1 LSMLNGRRNH
11 ASALPQRPNGCNLVR
26 LAQLRNTV
34 LPLQRWQFCND
45 LQAHHAKPL
54 ASHGGKVVIFQFDQT
69 RITVNV
75 PDRTA
80 LAAGVSA
87 HLRAGQGFALA
98 TINLDHLVKLTHDPA
113 FRTAYAAQTL
123 VVADGNPIVW
133 LSRLARRP
141 VTLVPGSDMVI
152 PLARLAAAAGVK
164 VALVGSSDAALA
176 GAATHLAATASGIKI
191 TTQIAPPYGFDPGGP
206 DADRILR
213 QLQSD
218 HIGLCF
224 IALGA
229 PKQELFAARGRSLAP
244 NVGFASVG
252 AGLDFLAGNQ
262 TRAPAWVR
270 AIAMEWL
277 WRALSSPRRL
287 IPRYAA
293 CAAILP
299 AQIIAAWKLRP

>member
-1 LSMLNGRRNH
+1 MVLPYETRISHRDGDSFAKTCARFMLNGATKAA
-11 ASALPQRPNGCNLVR
+11 ASTSAV
-26 LAQLRNTV
+26 
-34 LPLQRWQFCND
+34 
-45 LQAHHAKPL
+45 K
-54 ASHGGKVVIFQFDQT
+54 FQFDQT
-69 RITVNV
+69 QITVNV
-75 PDRTA
+75 PDRAA
-80 LAAGVSA
+80 LAAAVST
-87 HLRAGQGFALA
+87 HLRAGKGFALA

-113 FRTAYAAQTL
+113 FRAAYAAQTM

-133 LSRLARRP
+133 LSRLARHP
-141 VTLVPGSDMVI
+141 VALVPGSDMVI

-164 VALVGSSDAALA
+164 VALVGSSAAALA
-176 GAATHLAATASGIKI
+176 GAATHLRATEPGLTIA
-191 TTQIAPPYGFDPGGP
+191 TQIAPPYGFDPNGA

-213 QLQSD
+213 QLQAD

-229 PKQELFAARGRSLAP
+229 PKQEHFAARGRHLAP
-244 NVGFASVG
+244 DVGFASVG
-252 AGLDFLAGNQ
+252 AGLDFLSGKQ